1 MHGARD
7 ELLAG
12 PAVAGDEQRRVR
24 RRRGLQLAHDLEHP
38 RRGPDEPPEHSAHS
52 QLPAQQLDFPGR
64 LAALEGAVQQELQAR
79 RIHRLRQIVVR
90 AVLDR
95 LHRALDAALTGQ
107 DQHRRRREFTLEAD
121 EELHAVDPRHHEV
134 GDHEVGSALRGALQR
149 LAAVAGG
156 DHVVAPGRQQLL
168 KPPARAGLVL
178 DHQEAPVPRQILLR
192 RPLGSGRS
200 TLGGLGRSARTRAW
214 LPPRVGR
221 GRGGRNPDLARRV
234 LAHEVAACRPTPAI
248 ETRPRPGAHSNRAVR
263 STM

>member
-1 MHGARD
+1 GPAVRQLEAALAPLDGAGERTPLVAEDLALEQGLGNGRAVDRDEGPAAARRELMHGARD

-24 RRRGLQLAHDLEHP
+24 RRRG
-38 RRGPDEPPEHSAHS
+38 
-52 QLPAQQLDFPGR
+52 
-64 LAALEGAVQQELQAR
+64 
-79 RIHRLRQIVVR
+79 
-90 AVLDR
+90 
-95 LHRALDAALTGQ
+95 
-107 DQHRRRREFTLEAD
+107 
-121 EELHAVDPRHHEV
+121 
-134 GDHEVGSALRGALQR
+134 LQR

-192 RPLGSGRS
+192 RPLGRGRS

-234 LAHEVAACRPTPAI
+234 
-248 ETRPRPGAHSNRAVR
+248 
-263 STM
+263 